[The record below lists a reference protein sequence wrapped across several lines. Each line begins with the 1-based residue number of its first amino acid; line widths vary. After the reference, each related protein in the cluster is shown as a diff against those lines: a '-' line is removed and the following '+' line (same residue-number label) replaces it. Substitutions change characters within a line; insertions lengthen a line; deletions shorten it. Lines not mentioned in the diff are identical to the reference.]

1 MSSLTVKIEHTPLLV
16 GLWAGENI
24 TQAAV
29 PYTEPGAVYAVI
41 GPSGSP
47 ASISTDADN
56 QLGLGSDG
64 KLYMGHPQLKTAQW

>member
-1 MSSLTVKIEHTPLLV
+1 MTSLVIKIEHTPLLV
-16 GLWAGENI
+16 GSWAGSNI
-24 TQAAV
+24 TQSAV
-29 PYTEPGAVYAVI
+29 PYVSPEAVYAVI